1 MIDLLRLA
9 LRNLL
14 GHKLRTFL
22 TMLGSVFGVGSVI
35 AMLGLGTGAEQAI
48 LREIGRLGIGN
59 IILNS
64 VKPPDKTRDT
74 EEDEDWI
81 LRYGLTF
88 KDEKQIRETIPG
100 LKRALPVHRS
110 RKTVWW
116 GSRRAEAMVN
126 AVTPVHLPLFDL
138 NVVHGRTLTEY
149 DDATFA
155 RVCVIRAGLLE
166 QLGVFEDTVGK
177 TLNVDGVPFRIIGI
191 LEDEPFVGYA
201 RKALSLDDNI
211 TEIYVPY
218 NTVRNRIGT
227 MSVRERTG
235 SFEAT
240 DVELS
245 QIVVAVE
252 EPDDV
257 LHVASM
263 LERLL
268 EKNHEEVDYQ
278 MVVPIEELTQRRKT
292 QRIFNTFLFLIA
304 AISLLVGGIGIANI
318 MLSTVTERTREIG
331 VRRALGAKRR
341 HIMQQFLTETVT
353 VSVLGGLVGVMF
365 GYLFSWGVVE
375 PLTGY
380 DAIITRNSIVLSLGI
395 SMVVGVLSGIYPA
408 RRAARLDPISALRH
422 E

>member
-22 TMLGSVFGVGSVI
+22 TMLGIVFGVGSVI

-74 EEDEDWI
+74 EEDEDWV

-278 MVVPIEELTQRRKT
+278 MVVPIEELTQRRQT

-353 VSVLGGLVGVMF
+353 VSVLGGLVGVVF
-365 GYLFSWGVVE
+365 GFLFSWGVVE

-380 DAIITRNSIVLSLGI
+380 DAIITNGSVVLALGI

>member
-22 TMLGSVFGVGSVI
+22 TMLGIVFGVGSVI

-278 MVVPIEELTQRRKT
+278 MVVPIEELTQRRQT

-331 VRRALGAKRR
+331 IRRALGAKRR
-341 HIMQQFLTETVT
+341 HIMQQFLTETVA
-353 VSVLGGLVGVMF
+353 VSVFGGLVGVVF
-365 GYLFSWGVVE
+365 GHLFSWGVVE

-380 DAIITRNSIVLSLGI
+380 DAIITDSSIALALGI

-408 RRAARLDPISALRH
+408 RRAARLDPIAALRH